1 MSEVNLTTEQ
11 QLLVIKARF
20 EDLRRLAVRS

>member
-1 MSEVNLTTEQ
+1 MSEINLTTEQ

-20 EDLRRLAVRS
+20 EDLRRLADRS